1 MVTHWQPFAMDLQ
14 TFLQILSCSA
24 ILTTVCLFLCGIPI
38 CIEIIRRKGTQD
50 ISGIPFLMGFI
61 GGSFWLR
68 YGFLKD
74 DSVMIIVN
82 VRKLQS
88 HDGGATVESLRSRD
102 YRAIALGH
110 ENYQK

>member
-82 VRKLQS
+82 VIGTSLFFMYCVFYLTF
-88 HDGGATVESLRSRD
+88 ATNR
-102 YRAIALGH
+102 
-110 ENYQK
+110 